1 MLPFYSRSVVW
12 PAEKKC
18 AIAIVWQYPDSRR
31 SSRGAKPRSSASRVS
46 ATSATTDQARAAQSA
61 LTSSSLL
68 DLARRAPSS
77 RARADRCAQQLR
89 PPKRRRRAYG
99 LQQQQQHRSMRLRRC
114 NSNSSN
120 SRCRRPCSLNG
131 AALNTRPLSPPLPH
145 ANAAVAS
152 STADARTL
160 NPRPLDCWRCRLTA
174 CSSNNNNTGS
184 RRNSN
189 SSNSRRRRPCSLNGA
204 ALALSAATA
213 RERGRRLPICARARV
228 LNLRPLDHR
237 LRSHPAVSSHGRKR
251 MRARGNLTHAGLP
264 YVVLEFDKN
273 GILVDGLER
282 ETKRTAKDGGDGDG
296 VLKYSRATRPFRGRI
311 AQRAR
316 FASARLPARP
326 SHTLA
331 VSPLDGLHPT
341 RMRAVQVDPRGTGGR
356 HTSRS
361 SSTRTSSEKDGGAV
375 HKPACVRESNRPTRN
390 WRPPYVAL
398 EFDKNEIRERR
409 RRFSYPLLCPCAPR
423 AAAQQRATARAR
435 YLARIDRPVEL
446 RDAQSW
452 KDRYSHYRTLYTT
465 TRAGMHSQYKK

>member
-12 PAEKKC
+12 PAEKKQSTFESRSKTEVVRVARVRDVGNNRPSSCRSECTHFVFSSRSC
-18 AIAIVWQYPDSRR
+18 APCTVLSSSRR
-31 SSRGAKPRSSASRVS
+31 PLRTATQAAETTAARVRPAA
-46 ATSATTDQARAAQSA
+46 ATATPEY
-61 LTSSSLL
+61 
-68 DLARRAPSS
+68 AP
-77 RARADRCAQQLR
+77 
-89 PPKRRRRAYG
+89 PP
-99 LQQQQQHRSMRLRRC
+99 LQQQQQQLPLPSSMLAQRR
-114 NSNSSN
+114 
-120 SRCRRPCSLNG
+120 G
-131 AALNTRPLSPPLPH
+131 AEHPPALSPPLPH

>member
-160 NPRPLDCWRCRLTA
+160 NPP
-174 CSSNNNNTGS
+174 
-184 RRNSN
+184 
-189 SSNSRRRRPCSLNGA
+189 
-204 ALALSAATA
+204 AATA
-213 RERGRRLPICARARV
+213 TAATPAVVVHAHSTARRSLSPPLPRASAAVVSLSARARV